1 VEVET
6 AMSGDLE
13 RQIDE
18 LLAPL
23 ARIAPAERRE
33 RRSVTRRYTLVA
45 VAVAVVLAML
55 AAGATWAVYKLTASP
70 SPTPVSPRGSLACLD
85 LVAGNADHAARVLT
99 AHGYTI
105 EWKFLRY
112 EAPDGKMF
120 TTSSPSSVAASAI
133 VEDVDADAAGHI
145 LVFVHAADDPF
156 APPSTPLGCQG

>member
-1 VEVET
+1 
-6 AMSGDLE
+6 MSGDLE

-23 ARIAPAERRE
+23 ARIAPAERSE
-33 RRSVTRRYTLVA
+33 RRSVSRSYTLVA
-45 VAVAVVLAML
+45 IAIAVGLAML
-55 AAGATWAVYKLTASP
+55 AVGATWAVYELTVSP
-70 SPTPVSPRGSLACLD
+70 PPTPVSPHGSLACLD
-85 LVAGNADHAARVLT
+85 LVAGDAGHAESVLS

-133 VEDVDADAAGHI
+133 VEDVDAGTAGHV
-145 LVFVHAADDPF
+145 LVFVHAADDPY
-156 APPSTPLGCQG
+156 APTPTPLGCQG